1 MVFNINEMNEIIT
14 NGSEIKLRILEE
26 INNSRKNIFLAMAFF
41 TDRDIANAII
51 LAKKRNVAVD
61 IILSSNAQNE
71 NVKQMFKDEYISV
84 HAFETGDERG
94 MMHHKFCLIDNNV
107 TINGSYNYSY
117 NASNNNVENIHI
129 SDDYSIY
136 KQFLN
141 EFEKLKYNIDNNIS
155 VNDNSTIKHKME
167 KPEINTSI
175 NQIDSFSQQLYNIVY
190 LSAQIDVEEY
200 KRLGYEKSKE
210 NNGSVEIFKSEFSNL
225 KEQIRLYKLD
235 DSLNNKKSN
244 LISNIQT
251 AYENKKDDI
260 EREKQNELNVI
271 KNDFELEKR
280 QIKENIEKVKGEK
293 LILETGNQ
301 ITNEKGIFQINKE
314 LEKNKLEIKTLDE
327 SFLITKFWNLG
338 TILSVIFLS
347 ICFFYLSIFFSSA
360 LYKVFFEFNILEAAA
375 DAGMKIQKPQ
385 IIDANAIINIFNS
398 QGTLFGILAML
409 IFLFPLALTNLS
421 ILGNKDPRVN
431 KISFWIGLVVFD
443 IIVSAMVAINTDKI
457 NSNIQGLTSTM
468 QFWEVIKLGEF
479 YLIFVFGMLPLF
491 ITHNLI
497 NLISK
502 SYKKSKKE
510 LLDEEKSRKLQILIK
525 EGIELNYEKE
535 NIVNQIKVIDE
546 KIKNIEETLSLLENN
561 LNNKTNQLDLKY
573 SNLSKQAKEIFDDYN
588 TRVLSGKIFTDIIL
602 NSIISSFKTGFIDFL
617 PEFYADQEV
626 SNRVREIENEIAKN
640 N

>member
-1 MVFNINEMNEIIT
+1 MNEILT
-14 NGSEIKLRILEE
+14 NGSEIKFRILEE

-41 TDRDIANAII
+41 TDRDIANALIN
-51 LAKKRNVAVD
+51 AKKRNVAVD

-71 NVKQMFKDEYISV
+71 TVKQMFKDENISI

-94 MMHHKFCLIDNNV
+94 LMHHKFCLIDNNI

-141 EFEKLKYNIDNNIS
+141 EFEKLKYNIEHNIS
-155 VNDNSTIKHKME
+155 VNDNSSINKKME
-167 KPEINTSI
+167 HSPNNNI

-190 LSAQIDVEEY
+190 LAAQIDVEEY
-200 KRLGYEKSKE
+200 KRKGYDKSKE
-210 NNGSVEIFKSEFSNL
+210 NNGSIEIFKAEFNNL
-225 KEQIRLYKLD
+225 KEQIKLYKLD
-235 DSLNNKKSN
+235 DSLNNKKN
-244 LISNIQT
+244 DLISNIKT
-251 AYENKKDDI
+251 AYENKKVDI
-260 EREKQNELNVI
+260 ESEKQNELNII
-271 KNDFELEKR
+271 KNDFELEKK
-280 QIKENIEKVKGEK
+280 QIKENIDKVKGEK

-327 SFLITKFWNLG
+327 SFLISKFWNLG
-338 TILSVIFLS
+338 SILSVVFLS

-360 LYKVFFEFNILEAAA
+360 LYKVFFEWNILESAAK
-375 DAGMKIQKPQ
+375 AGLEIKNPQ
-385 IIDANAIINIFNS
+385 IIDANAIIKIFNS

-409 IFLFPLALTNLS
+409 IFLFPLALTNLN

-431 KISFWIGLVVFD
+431 KISFWVGLVIFD

-457 NSNIQGLTSTM
+457 NSLIKGVPSTM
-468 QFWEVIKLGEF
+468 QFWEVLKFGEF

-502 SYKKSKKE
+502 SYKKSRKE
-510 LLDEEKSRKLQILIK
+510 LLDEEKSRKLQILIN

-535 NIVNQIKVIDE
+535 SIVNQIKVVDE
-546 KIKNIEETLSLLENN
+546 KIKNIEETLSQLESN

-573 SNLSKQAKEIFDDYN
+573 SNLNKQTKEIFDEYN
-588 TRVLSGKIFTDIIL
+588 TRVLSGKIFTDVIL

-617 PEFYADQEV
+617 PEFYAEQEV